1 MIAQN
6 LKKSILQE
14 AISGRLVPQ
23 IESEGTAEDILREI
37 AKQQKKKITFSEI
50 TEDEQ
55 PFSIPSSWRWVRLGE
70 IMKSITDGVH
80 QRPHYTQKGIP
91 FLSVKDI
98 SSGCLNF
105 SDTKYVSEDE
115 YNAMSAG
122 CKPNRGDIVVSKV
135 GSNTGIPAFVDTD
148 IKFCLFVSVALLR
161 MYKEVDPFYIIYAI
175 KSPLVQVQVQHNTK
189 GVGNLNWVLKDIAA
203 TILPLP
209 PLSEQRRIVTKLET
223 LLPKIDS
230 LEKTET
236 RLSLLE
242 STLGERLWKSV
253 LQEAISGRL
262 TTQQPSDGS
271 ADDLLEQIK
280 AAHREAFAN
289 TQKKYKPLTFS
300 PIPDSEIP
308 FEIPENWRWVR
319 LGEIA
324 SFNGGFAFKSE
335 QYVSKEKGIRILR
348 ISDFDVNGIKDK
360 NPVYYPHNSEL
371 NNYKLSVNDIIMCM
385 TGGTV
390 GKSFLVKSLN
400 EEMYVNQRV
409 ADIKCFSSV
418 NVDYIY
424 AVILSHHIQ
433 QSIQYNKNSTNDNI
447 SADFI
452 KNLFIPLPPLSEQL
466 RIVSKLEKLR
476 SALDKRG

>member
-1 MIAQN
+1 MIAQS

-23 IESEGTAEDILREI
+23 MESEGTAEDILREI
-37 AKQQKKKITFSEI
+37 AKQQNKNFAFSEI
-50 TEDEQ
+50 PEDEQ
-55 PFSIPSSWRWVRLGE
+55 PFAIPSSWKWVRLGE

-98 SSGCLNF
+98 SSGCLDF

-135 GSNTGIPAFVDTD
+135 GSTGIPAFVDTD

-230 LEKTET
+230 LEKTEI

-262 TTQQPSDGS
+262 TTRQPSDGT

-280 AAHREAFAN
+280 AAHRETFAT

-308 FEIPENWRWVR
+308 FDIPENWKWVR
-319 LGEIA
+319 LGEIGETMLGKTLDRDKNTGEYCNYLCA
-324 SFNGGFAFKSE
+324 VNIKWMKFDFSVQKQLKLEPAE
-335 QYVSKEKGIRILR
+335 KEKYRLKKGDLLVCEGGDVARSAIWEDDNQEMYYQNALHRVRFYGNINQYYVLHILY
-348 ISDFDVNGIKDK
+348 F
-360 NPVYYPHNSEL
+360 
-371 NNYKLSVNDIIMCM
+371 YKLSGYIDRISKGV
-385 TGGTV
+385 T
-390 GKSFLVKSLN
+390 
-400 EEMYVNQRV
+400 
-409 ADIKCFSSV
+409 IKHFTQ
-418 NVDYIY
+418 D
-424 AVILSHHIQ
+424 LL
-433 QSIQYNKNSTNDNI
+433 
-447 SADFI
+447 
-452 KNLFIPLPPLSEQL
+452 KNLLIPLPPLLEQS

>member
-37 AKQQKKKITFSEI
+37 SKQQKKKITFSEI
-50 TEDEQ
+50 PEEEQ
-55 PFSIPSSWRWVRLGE
+55 PFPIPSSWKWVRLGE
-70 IMKSITDGVH
+70 LCDVVRGGSPRPAGSPIYYDGN
-80 QRPHYTQKGIP
+80 IP
-91 FLSVKDI
+91 FLKVADLTKDENVYVDFAVNSIKEAGLTKTRMVKAGTLLLTNSGATLGVPKITTFDTTFNDGIAAFLNLNDDI
-98 SSGCLNF
+98 KLYCYWFFRSHTEKYRSINQGTGQPNLN
-105 SDTKYVSEDE
+105 
-115 YNAMSAG
+115 
-122 CKPNRGDIVVSKV
+122 
-135 GSNTGIPAFVDTD
+135 TD
-148 IKFCLFVSVALLR
+148 I
-161 MYKEVDPFYIIYAI
+161 
-175 KSPLVQVQVQHNTK
+175 
-189 GVGNLNWVLKDIAA
+189 IAR
-203 TILPLP
+203 TLLPLP

-262 TTQQPSDGS
+262 TTQQPSDGT

-280 AAHREAFAN
+280 AAHREAFAT

-319 LGEIA
+319 LGEINSIYTGNSISESEKA
-324 SFNGGFAFKSE
+324 GKYTNVAGIQYIGTKDVGFDHIIEYDNGVAIPKQFVDKFKIAPAKTVLLCIEGGSAGRKIAMTDRDVCFGNKLCCFAPFVDLS
-335 QYVSKEKGIRILR
+335 QYVYYFLQSPSFFEVFNVEK
-348 ISDFDVNGIKDK
+348 NGIIGG
-360 NPVYYPHNSEL
+360 V
-371 NNYKLSVNDIIMCM
+371 SVNTI
-385 TGGTV
+385 
-390 GKSFLVKSLN
+390 KSLP
-400 EEMYVNQRV
+400 
-409 ADIKCFSSV
+409 
-418 NVDYIY
+418 
-424 AVILSHHIQ
+424 
-433 QSIQYNKNSTNDNI
+433 
-447 SADFI
+447 
-452 KNLFIPLPPLSEQL
+452 IPLPPLSEQL